1 MRFREMEQIIDQN
14 IDSIDYKATALAS
27 GNKSIENFSGMIR
40 AINNIQALGFIDK
53 EISELQKI
61 NTPFNSIRQNDS
73 MTIDDATFTK
83 FSQIIK
89 TILSKCFAV
98 RAAISVALPDQS
110 PLSMIVGLPTFKNY
124 TDLVIFYKSLDKVF
138 NLFFE
143 EERDN
148 ISIQNFDSGSL
159 WTEVL
164 FGTSAMVAS
173 FGSLVKLTSF
183 IFLKIR
189 EHKIAEMQLKQL
201 DYDESIK
208 NALKEK
214 LLEKALQ
221 DIETDVIQFLPEDQK
236 GDRER
241 VVNTSKALHLLYEL
255 LDQGTTFEA
264 AIESNETIKESFPTL
279 DLLKSL
285 PASAKLKID
294 GDIPKLLT
302 DDTANEDDHES

>member
-1 MRFREMEQIIDQN
+1 MRFREMEQIIGQN
-14 IDSIDYKATALAS
+14 INSISFKVTTLNN
-27 GNKSIENFSGMIR
+27 GNKMIENFSSMII
-40 AINNIQALGFIDK
+40 AINNIQLLGFIDN
-53 EISELQKI
+53 EISELQKM
-61 NTPFNSIRQNDS
+61 NTPFNSIRLNDT
-73 MTIDDATFTK
+73 MTIDEATFNK
-83 FSQIIK
+83 FSRIIQ
-89 TILSKCFAV
+89 TISSKCLAV
-98 RAAISVALPDQS
+98 QTAISVALPDQS
-110 PLSMIVGLPTFKNY
+110 PLSMVVGLPTFKNY
-124 TDLVIFYKSLDKVF
+124 SDLVIFYKSLDKIF

-148 ISIQNFDSGSL
+148 ITIQNFDSGSL

-164 FGTSAMVAS
+164 FGTSAMVAA

-189 EHKIAEMQLKQL
+189 EHKIAEMQFEQL
-201 DYDESIK
+201 SYDESIK
-208 NALKEK
+208 NELKDK

-221 DIETDVIQFLPEDQK
+221 DIEADVIQFLPEDQK

-264 AIESNETIKESFPTL
+264 AIESNESIKESFPSF
-279 DLLKSL
+279 DSLKSL

-302 DDTANEDDHES
+302 EDTAKNESDES